1 MLSSYQI
8 LKINFV
14 LILFVACSTS
24 SNLDNETLPN
34 NDTESNIIENQEL
47 NSIISNEGPLTLLAL
62 GDSYTI
68 GEGVNEE
75 ERWPNQFVKVA
86 YENGIDFL
94 TPRIIA
100 MTGWKTYDLINGIE
114 SSNFEKKYDYVALLI
129 GVNNQFNSRSINEF
143 EDDLDKLLIK
153 INNLKKKDGS
163 VLIISIPDWGSSPY
177 GENMD
182 RNQISSSFEEIQSVV
197 CEKLEKLDGNSFF
210 DSDVWSRDEGGGGR
224 TNTIKEGAIIEKG
237 GVAFSKVF
245 GNPSPIDES
254 RVRQMKDGEVLDFN
268 GRILEFLQLENLQL
282 REYSRAFHVRPS
294 SGAPLRWRYQPA
306 DEYLSLQHA

>member
-1 MLSSYQI
+1 MLSSYKI

-24 SNLDNETLPN
+24 SNLDDETLPN

-47 NSIISNEGPLTLLAL
+47 NSIMSNEGPLTLLAL

-114 SSNFEKKYDYVALLI
+114 SSNFEKKYDYVSLLI
-129 GVNNQFNSRSINEF
+129 GVNNQFNSRPVNEF
-143 EDDLDKLLIK
+143 KNDLDKLLIK

-182 RNQISSSFEEIQSVV
+182 RNQISTEINTFNNSLKSFANINGLKYVDVTEISRRAIN
-197 CEKLEKLDGNSFF
+197 EPNLITSDNLHPSGLMYLEWAKKIFQ
-210 DSDVWSRDEGGGGR
+210 VW
-224 TNTIKEGAIIEKG
+224 
-237 GVAFSKVF
+237 
-245 GNPSPIDES
+245 ID
-254 RVRQMKDGEVLDFN
+254 
-268 GRILEFLQLENLQL
+268 
-282 REYSRAFHVRPS
+282 
-294 SGAPLRWRYQPA
+294 
-306 DEYLSLQHA
+306 

>member
-1 MLSSYQI
+1 MLSSYKI

-24 SNLDNETLPN
+24 SNLDDETLPN

-47 NSIISNEGPLTLLAL
+47 NSIMSNEGPLTLLAL

-100 MTGWKTYDLINGIE
+100 MTGWKTYDLINEIE
-114 SSNFEKKYDYVALLI
+114 SSNFEKKYDYVSLLI

-143 EDDLDKLLIK
+143 EDDLDNLLIK

-182 RNQISSSFEEIQSVV
+182 RNQISTEINTFNNSLKSFANINGLKYVDVTEISRRAIN
-197 CEKLEKLDGNSFF
+197 EPNLITSDNLHPSGLMYLEWAKKIFQ
-210 DSDVWSRDEGGGGR
+210 VW
-224 TNTIKEGAIIEKG
+224 
-237 GVAFSKVF
+237 
-245 GNPSPIDES
+245 ID
-254 RVRQMKDGEVLDFN
+254 
-268 GRILEFLQLENLQL
+268 
-282 REYSRAFHVRPS
+282 
-294 SGAPLRWRYQPA
+294 
-306 DEYLSLQHA
+306 

>member
-47 NSIISNEGPLTLLAL
+47 NSIISNQGPLTLLAL

-163 VLIISIPDWGSSPY
+163 VLIVSIPDWGSSPY

-182 RNQISSSFEEIQSVV
+182 RNQISTEINTFNNSLKSFANINGLKYVDVTEISRRAINEPNLITSDNLHPSGVMY
-197 CEKLEKLDGNSFF
+197 LEWAKKIFQ
-210 DSDVWSRDEGGGGR
+210 VW
-224 TNTIKEGAIIEKG
+224 
-237 GVAFSKVF
+237 
-245 GNPSPIDES
+245 ID
-254 RVRQMKDGEVLDFN
+254 
-268 GRILEFLQLENLQL
+268 
-282 REYSRAFHVRPS
+282 
-294 SGAPLRWRYQPA
+294 
-306 DEYLSLQHA
+306 

>member
-1 MLSSYQI
+1 MKFMFSSYKI
-8 LKINFV
+8 LKINLV
-14 LILFVACSTS
+14 LILFIACNTS
-24 SNLDNETLPN
+24 INLDDEILPIYG
-34 NDTESNIIENQEL
+34 TESNIIENQEL
-47 NSIISNEGPLTLLAL
+47 NSIISNESPLSLLAL

-75 ERWPNQFVKVA
+75 ERWPNQFVQVA

-114 SSNFEKKYDYVALLI
+114 SSNFEKKYDYVSLLI

-182 RNQISSSFEEIQSVV
+182 RNQISTEINTFNNSLKSFANINGLKYVDVTEISRRAIN
-197 CEKLEKLDGNSFF
+197 EPNLITSDNLHPSGLMYLEWAKKIFN
-210 DSDVWSRDEGGGGR
+210 VWI
-224 TNTIKEGAIIEKG
+224 N
-237 GVAFSKVF
+237 
-245 GNPSPIDES
+245 
-254 RVRQMKDGEVLDFN
+254 
-268 GRILEFLQLENLQL
+268 
-282 REYSRAFHVRPS
+282 
-294 SGAPLRWRYQPA
+294 
-306 DEYLSLQHA
+306 

>member
-1 MLSSYQI
+1 MKFMFSSYKI
-8 LKINFV
+8 LKINLV
-14 LILFVACSTS
+14 LILFIGCNTS
-24 SNLDNETLPN
+24 SNLDDEISPIYG
-34 NDTESNIIENQEL
+34 TESNIIENQDL
-47 NSIISNEGPLTLLAL
+47 NSIISNESPLSLLAL

-114 SSNFEKKYDYVALLI
+114 SSNFEKKYDYVSLLI

-163 VLIISIPDWGSSPY
+163 VLIVSIPDWGSSPY

-182 RNQISSSFEEIQSVV
+182 RNQISTEINTFNNSLKSFANINGLKYVDVTEISRRAIN
-197 CEKLEKLDGNSFF
+197 EPNLITSDNLHPSGLMYLEWAKKIFN
-210 DSDVWSRDEGGGGR
+210 VWI
-224 TNTIKEGAIIEKG
+224 N
-237 GVAFSKVF
+237 
-245 GNPSPIDES
+245 
-254 RVRQMKDGEVLDFN
+254 
-268 GRILEFLQLENLQL
+268 
-282 REYSRAFHVRPS
+282 
-294 SGAPLRWRYQPA
+294 
-306 DEYLSLQHA
+306 

>member
-143 EDDLDKLLIK
+143 EDDLDNLLIK

-182 RNQISSSFEEIQSVV
+182 RNQISTEINTFNNILKSFANINGLKYVDVTEISRRAIN
-197 CEKLEKLDGNSFF
+197 EPNLITSDNLHPSGLMYLEWAKKIFQ
-210 DSDVWSRDEGGGGR
+210 VW
-224 TNTIKEGAIIEKG
+224 
-237 GVAFSKVF
+237 
-245 GNPSPIDES
+245 ID
-254 RVRQMKDGEVLDFN
+254 
-268 GRILEFLQLENLQL
+268 
-282 REYSRAFHVRPS
+282 
-294 SGAPLRWRYQPA
+294 
-306 DEYLSLQHA
+306 